1 MSRQSNFVCKK
12 STKKILHHKNFINFV
27 LAKQRLFFK
36 KLFCDF
42 CFLFQKKFNKIFYYN
57 IDIDFYTGSVEYNSI
72 FLNQKYLK
80 FIGKSF
86 FLDNYSNECL
96 ILISRFF
103 ASMFIGNIFGNCN
116 AYVDIQNRDLKLT
129 KNEMYV
135 LDVLLEKI
143 FFVFNK
149 TFLKKIF
156 SSVINTGQYIK
167 LDSLWSNNC
176 IYTSY
181 VCFTFFI
188 YINNHKSRLK
198 IYFPRYIV
206 GDLQK

>member
-1 MSRQSNFVCKK
+1 MSKQSDFVYKK
-12 STKKILHHKNFINFV
+12 SAIKILHHKNFINFV
-27 LAKQRLFFK
+27 LAKQKLFFK

-42 CFLFQKKFNKIFYYN
+42 CFLFQKQFNKIFYCN
-57 IDIDFYTGSVEYNSI
+57 IDIDFCTGSVEYNSI
-72 FLNQKYLK
+72 YLNQKYLK

-96 ILISRFF
+96 VLISRFF
-103 ASMFIGNIFGNCN
+103 ASMFIGNMFGNCKVH
-116 AYVDIQNRDLKLT
+116 VDVQNRNLKLT

-135 LDVLLEKI
+135 LDGLLEKI
-143 FFVFNK
+143 FFIFNE
-149 TFLKKIF
+149 TFLKKIS
-156 SSVINTGQYIK
+156 SSVINTGQYIQ
-167 LDSLWSNNC
+167 LDSLLSNNF

-181 VCFTFFI
+181 VCFTFLI